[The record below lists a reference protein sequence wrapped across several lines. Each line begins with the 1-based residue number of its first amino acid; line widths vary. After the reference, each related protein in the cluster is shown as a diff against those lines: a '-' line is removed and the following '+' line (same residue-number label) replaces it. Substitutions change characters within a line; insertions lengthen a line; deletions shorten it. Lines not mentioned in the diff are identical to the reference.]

1 LKNSKERRKKIFE
14 AYSRNLE
21 LIKSNPKVKFNP
33 DFTNGYLC
41 PLCLKLFFEEDLL
54 ESSENMLTLEDIP
67 PKSLGGNPK
76 ILTCK
81 VCNSISGY
89 KIDIHLLERLKEIDA
104 RQFLPNTKI
113 DATLIKDGNRVNTIL
128 EIDNNGN
135 FDFYT
140 ETNRSNP
147 IEYENFHKTV
157 FSNNSVYKSI
167 LAREFIDRPFISEK
181 FKISMPQRSDEHRAE
196 IGLLRVAYLL
206 AYSTLGNSL
215 ILNRS
220 LHKVREQLSNP
231 EKNILT
237 KPFWFNY
244 EFPEECV
251 GLNVITEPE
260 DLKCYLVIF
269 NLSTASRKRQFA
281 IALPGPSYPGIKIYD
296 NIDKL
301 LCVNSGGFQN
311 IKFKMFP
318 KLDFINNE
326 DNIWYSLDFWRKYC
340 VDMID
345 D

>member
-1 LKNSKERRKKIFE
+1 MKNPKETRRKIFD
-14 AYSRNLE
+14 AYSKNLE
-21 LIKSNPKVKFNP
+21 LLKSNITFSS

-41 PLCLKLFFEEDLL
+41 PLCFKLFYEEDLL
-54 ESSENMLTLEDIP
+54 ESSENRLTLEDVP

-81 VCNSISGY
+81 ICNSSSGY
-89 KIDIHLLERLKEIDA
+89 KIDFHLFERLKEIDA

-113 DATLIKDGNRVNTIL
+113 DTSLIKDGNRVNSVL
-128 EIDNNGN
+128 EIDNNGKIIFN
-135 FDFYT
+135 V

-147 IEYENFHKTV
+147 KEFENFHKNV
-157 FSNNSVYKSI
+157 FSYNSVYKSI
-167 LAREFIDRPFISEK
+167 LAKEFIDTPFISKK

-196 IGLLRVAYLL
+196 IGLLRIAYLL

-215 ILNRS
+215 ILNES
-220 LHKVREQLSNP
+220 LFKIREQLLNP

-237 KPFWFNY
+237 KPFWFNT

-251 GLNVITEPE
+251 GINVITEPE

-269 NLSTASRKRQFA
+269 NLSTASKRRQFA
-281 IALPGPSYPGIKIYD
+281 IALPGPSYPDINIYD
-296 NIDKL
+296 NMNKL
-301 LCVNSGGFQN
+301 LCVDSDAFQN
-311 IKFKMFP
+311 IKLKKFP
-318 KLDFINNE
+318 KLDFINDE
-326 DNIWYSLDFWRKYC
+326 KNIWYSSDFWRKYC